1 MTTRMKVLDKQILS
15 LEKNAET
22 TKFSITLINA
32 DDPDHYQATIR
43 GPVDSPFEDG
53 MYLLDVQFATEY
65 PFKPPKIKF
74 LTRIFHPNIRE
85 DGAIYLNIL
94 YDAWTPVYTIEK
106 TFLSIQSLLS
116 SPDTNVSMVGNKE
129 AARLYL
135 HDRNKYD
142 QHVRSYTQKY
152 TL

>member
-1 MTTRMKVLDKQILS
+1 MARKLKMLDKQILL
-15 LEKNAET
+15 LEQNAET
-22 TKFSITLINA
+22 TKLSITLISA
-32 DDPDHYQATIR
+32 DDPNHYQATIR
-43 GPVDSPFEDG
+43 GPVDSLFEG
-53 MYLLDVQFATEY
+53 GLYLLDVQFSDEY

-85 DGAIYLNIL
+85 DGAIYLNNL
-94 YDAWTPVYTIEK
+94 YDQWTPTFTIEK
-106 TFLSIQSLLS
+106 VLLAIQSLLT
-116 SPDTNVSMVGNKE
+116 SPDTDVSMTGNKE

-142 QHVRSYTQKY
+142 QHVRLYTQKY